1 MKERILVIRLGALG
15 DLILCCQAFHEI
27 RQAHKDAE
35 IVLLTMPNYA
45 QFARTMPWFDRVIV
59 DERAPPLKW
68 RAWRRLLSEIKKFKP
83 TRVYDLQGKFRQTVL
98 FNLLGGP
105 LGPQWSG
112 AAPLCSH
119 PRLWPPEEG
128 MHFTDFVA
136 AQLRRADV
144 PSQDPVDFS
153 WLDTKMDNDQPR
165 FALFM
170 AGCTPGR
177 EYKRWPAEN
186 YAALANRLKLRLIT
200 GIVIGNADDKPI
212 GQAIRALDRD
222 VVDITG
228 KTSLQ
233 QVAALARRAVCVIG
247 NDTGPTHIAAAVGA
261 PTLALFSDQVN
272 PVWSSPRG
280 PNVQYLQGEP
290 ISALDVD
297 KVFLALEPMLDAKL
311 AEGVEPIQQGMQ

>member
-35 IVLLTMPNYA
+35 IVLLTMPSYA
-45 QFARTMPWFDRVIV
+45 PFARTMPWFDRVIV
-59 DERAPPLKW
+59 DERAPAWKLGL
-68 RAWRRLLSEIKKFKP
+68 WRRLVKEIKKFNP

-105 LGPQWSG
+105 MGPEWSG

-144 PSQDPVDFS
+144 PAQGPADMS

-165 FALFM
+165 FALFI
-170 AGCTPGR
+170 AGCAPGR

-186 YAALANRLKLRLIT
+186 YAALADRLRLRLIT
-200 GIVIGNADDKPI
+200 GIVIGNADDKPV
-212 GQAIRALDRD
+212 GEAIKALEPDI
-222 VVDITG
+222 VDITG

-233 QVAALARRAVCVIG
+233 QVAALARRAVFVVG

-261 PTLALFSDQVN
+261 RTLALFSDQVN
-272 PVWSSPRG
+272 PVWSAPRG
-280 PNVQYLQGEP
+280 PMVQYLQGDP
-290 ISALDVD
+290 LSALDVD
-297 KVFLALEPMLDAKL
+297 KVLLALEPMLEAKL
-311 AEGVEPIQQGMQ
+311 PEEFKPIQQGMQ